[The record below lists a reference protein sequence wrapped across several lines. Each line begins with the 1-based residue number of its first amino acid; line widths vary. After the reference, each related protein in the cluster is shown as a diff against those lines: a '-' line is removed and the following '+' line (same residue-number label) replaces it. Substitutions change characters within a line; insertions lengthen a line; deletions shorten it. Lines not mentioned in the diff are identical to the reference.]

1 MNDRH
6 GYQPQFDFR
15 TGRPTAISGA
25 VVTPEQRSACSAL
38 NRQRTRGI
46 QEAARQ
52 ADGREPLSDDVWY
65 AHLARSS
72 VEWTVPLIDI
82 GALGLS
88 LDRDRFLVSSF
99 LVPLKS
105 GAEACPFFD
114 SDWEVVYKLFPLSL
128 ATVGRLGKTLVINHD
143 EENEDQMD
151 LSVRD
156 ATLLETIE
164 KLSVLHLSGALPTEI
179 VGLASSGDYLI
190 VKQPFAQPYAELGTD
205 RERAVDS
212 MKAVACRG
220 PVRRPLWVMWVE
232 DQAWFLSDLHEG
244 NVMRDSSQEP
254 VIIDALVSVIS
265 PAALKRWPWLGEAA
279 EEAKF
284 WRTHGYRPK
293 RRVFGEDVSDDEL

>member
-1 MNDRH
+1 M
-6 GYQPQFDFR
+6 
-15 TGRPTAISGA
+15 
-25 VVTPEQRSACSAL
+25 
-38 NRQRTRGI
+38 
-46 QEAARQ
+46 
-52 ADGREPLSDDVWY
+52 
-65 AHLARSS
+65 
-72 VEWTVPLIDI
+72 
-82 GALGLS
+82 GLS

-114 SDWEVVYKLFPLSL
+114 PDWEVVYKLFPLSL
-128 ATVGRLGKTLVINHD
+128 ATVGRLGKTLVINLDEENEDQMDLSVRDLGKTLVINLD

-156 ATLLETIE
+156 ATLSETIE

-244 NVMRDSSQEP
+244 NVMRDSSQVP

-293 RRVFGEDVSDDEL
+293 RRVFGEGVSDDDL